1 MLSRRLLV
9 NHRIYDHVDEEPKHH
24 VHEEELKK
32 QSNLNN
38 ERQRNNFFLPIST
51 SLTCNVSFNWV
62 IYSKSSAM

>member
-32 QSNLNN
+32 NQILIM
-38 ERQRNNFFLPIST
+38 EDKGIT
-51 SLTCNVSFNWV
+51 SSYLFQLL
-62 IYSKSSAM
+62 